1 MVEHVDVDV
10 AVVGG
15 GVMGL
20 AAARALAP
28 QARVVVFERFEPRH
42 ERGASHG
49 DERMF
54 RYLYPDATYVQLA
67 ADSEEGWRR
76 LEHDAGRTLLH
87 PVGSLLHGPDAELDS
102 AVRAAVGCEVDVERV
117 SAAAAERRW
126 PGMHFAGD
134 VVVQPRAGWI
144 EAAAT
149 VQSLAVLATR
159 AGADIRFGTR
169 VTGIEVAGGLGGLG
183 GLGGGD
189 GVVAGADLAGLGG
202 LDSGDS
208 GLDGGDGV
216 VVHVDGGTVRADV
229 VIVAG
234 GAWTSGLLPEVA
246 LPSLVTTEEHVLF
259 FEPREWFVDAG
270 ITTFLHE
277 DEITV
282 YGMPG
287 PGGLVKVGEHHNGAV
302 VTGDE
307 RTFVTGPERVDR
319 MERYVAEWLPGL
331 VPTALHTSTCLYTST
346 KTLDF
351 VLDRVGP
358 VVVAAGFAGHGFKF
372 VPEIG
377 RRLAAM
383 AMGDEAP
390 DPRFSLEWHTAHS

>member
-1 MVEHVDVDV
+1 MVEHVDV

-20 AAARALAP
+20 ATARALAP

-87 PVGSLLHGPDAELDS
+87 HVGSLLHGPDADLD
-102 AVRAAVGCEVDVERV
+102 AAVKAAGDCGVDVERV
-117 SAAAAERRW
+117 SAASAERRW
-126 PGMHFAGD
+126 PGMRFAGD
-134 VVVQPRAGWI
+134 VVVQPQAGWI

-159 AGADIRFGTR
+159 AGADIRFGSQ
-169 VTGIEVAGGLGGLG
+169 VTALQV
-183 GLGGGD
+183 
-189 GVVAGADLAGLGG
+189 
-202 LDSGDS
+202 SGD
-208 GLDGGDGV
+208 GDGV
-216 VVHVDGGTVRADV
+216 VVHLDGGTVRADV
-229 VIVAG
+229 VVVAG
-234 GAWTSGLLPEVA
+234 GAWTSGLLPELA
-246 LPSLVTTEEHVLF
+246 LPPLVTTEEHVLF
-259 FEPREWFVDAG
+259 FEPRESPPGAG

-282 YGMPG
+282 YGLPG
-287 PGGLVKVGEHHNGAV
+287 PSGLVKVGEHHNGAV

-331 VPTALHTSTCLYTST
+331 EPTALRTSTCLYTST
-346 KTLDF
+346 ATLDF

-383 AMGDEAP
+383 AMGDEPP
-390 DPRFSLEWHTAHS
+390 DPRFALDWHAAHS